1 MTSIRSDARV
11 LVASDN
17 ADDLSTIV
25 EILEPEFADVRTSAS
40 APRAVDDFEAQRP
53 HVVVIG
59 FDAID
64 KAQRWLLALH
74 RASRTAAEHRHRT
87 LLLCTKAELPAA
99 IHACRE
105 GLFDD
110 YVLHWPMSHDGA
122 RLAMSVRAAARE
134 ALGLARGAA
143 VNDWVQA
150 AIERETVE
158 GTARPTGA
166 AAPASRRVMVVD
178 DDEVS
183 RALITEA
190 LAGEPYELVFAHD
203 AAAALGVLRH
213 TRPDLILMD
222 VRLPDGDGIMLTG
235 RLKALPQL
243 ADIPVLMLTGEAR
256 RDTLESSL
264 QAGAVGFIVKPFSRD
279 ALVTRLDRC
288 FAA

>member
-1 MTSIRSDARV
+1 MTSNRCNARV

-17 ADDLSTIV
+17 ADDLTTIV
-25 EILEPEFADVRTSAS
+25 EILEPEFVDVRTSAS
-40 APRAVDDFEAQRP
+40 PARAVEDFEGQRP
-53 HVVVIG
+53 HVVVVG

-74 RASRTAAEHRHRT
+74 RASRTAAEHRHRS
-87 LLLCTKAELPAA
+87 LLLCTKAELASA

-110 YVLHWPMSHDGA
+110 YVLHWPMSQDGA
-122 RLAMSVRAAARE
+122 RLAMSVRSAARE
-134 ALGLARGAA
+134 ALGAARGAA
-143 VNDWVQA
+143 VNEWVA
-150 AIERETVE
+150 AAVERERVE
-158 GTARPTGA
+158 GVASDPAPRP
-166 AAPASRRVMVVD
+166 SRRIMVVD

-183 RALITEA
+183 RVLISEA
-190 LAGEPYELVFAHD
+190 LAGEDYELLFAHD
-203 AAAALGVLRH
+203 AAAALAVLRH

-222 VRLPDGDGIMLTG
+222 VRLPDGDGIVLTG

-243 ADIPVLMLTGEAR
+243 AAIPVLMLTGEAR
-256 RDTLESSL
+256 RDTLESSM
-264 QAGAVGFIVKPFSRD
+264 QAGAIGFIVKPFSRD

>member
-1 MTSIRSDARV
+1 MTSNRCDARV

-17 ADDLSTIV
+17 ADDLTTIV

-40 APRAVDDFEAQRP
+40 APRAVEDFEAQRP

-87 LLLCTKAELPAA
+87 VLLCTKAELPAA

-110 YVLHWPMSHDGA
+110 YVLHWPMSQDGA
-122 RLAMSVRAAARE
+122 RLAMSVRSAARE
-134 ALGLARGAA
+134 ALGAARGAA
-143 VNDWVQA
+143 VNEWVA
-150 AIERETVE
+150 AAVERERVE
-158 GTARPTGA
+158 GVANPPPPRT
-166 AAPASRRVMVVD
+166 SRRIMVVD

-183 RALITEA
+183 RVLIGEA
-190 LAGEPYELVFAHD
+190 LAGEDYELVFAHD
-203 AAAALGVLRH
+203 AAAALAVLRH

-243 ADIPVLMLTGEAR
+243 AEIPVLMLTGEAR
-256 RDTLESSL
+256 RDTLESSV
-264 QAGAVGFIVKPFSRD
+264 QAGAIGFIVKPFSRD
-279 ALVTRLDRC
+279 ALVRRLDRC